1 MTCFKNKGRS
11 RLLATCEAVILI
23 IRFLLEWSFRS
34 CPPLAGL
41 CGSKLLG
48 LCPDTLLIVHP
59 VLTVN
64 CICLCLGWVLNIRL
78 IQQFLDSQKNLF
90 NSDGGPP
97 VLVFFQ
103 DGEAHSS
110 RWVDIW
116 VENWGLKLAFWW
128 WRWVVIFEQHSEFVK
143 SALPQGSFLS
153 WDGTFPIHEV
163 HCPIWVLGRH
173 SNKTKRVVFPP
184 GFTLL
189 GQSAQSDARHDCSLT
204 PPSYTVQSDA
214 LIANILEITLFASL
228 RLTQLLLVANKI
240 THPSTSENK
249 TGYIS

>member
-34 CPPLAGL
+34 CLPLAGL

-48 LCPDTLLIVHP
+48 LCPNTLLVVHP

-64 CICLCLGWVLNIRL
+64 CVCLCLSWVLNIRL

-97 VLVFFQ
+97 VLVFLQ

-110 RWVDIW
+110 WWVDIW
-116 VENWGLKLAFWW
+116 VEYWGLELTFRW
-128 WRWVVIFEQHSEFVK
+128 WRGVVIFEQHSEFVK
-143 SALPQGSFLS
+143 STLPQRSFLS
-153 WDGTFPIHEV
+153 RNSTFPVHKV

-204 PPSYTVQSDA
+204 PPSYTVQSNA
-214 LIANILEITLFASL
+214 LIANASEITFFAL
-228 RLTQLLLVANKI
+228 LGLTQKMLAANRT
-240 THPSTSENK
+240 THPSTPESK
-249 TGYIS
+249 TGCMS